1 MKVAHSEKA
10 RVPGELFN
18 RYLALLRGSGSKAG
32 VDVPMLRRLVRHTLQ
47 GATIIIDN
55 ARLEVHVIANDGS
68 D

>member
-47 GATIIIDN
+47 VPPSSSTT
-55 ARLEVHVIANDGS
+55 LGS
-68 D
+68 RCAS